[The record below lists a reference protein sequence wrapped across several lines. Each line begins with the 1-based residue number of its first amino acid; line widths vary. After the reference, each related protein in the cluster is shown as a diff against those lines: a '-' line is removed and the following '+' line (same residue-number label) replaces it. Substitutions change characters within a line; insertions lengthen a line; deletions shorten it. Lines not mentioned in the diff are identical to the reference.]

1 MLTIAFLAI
10 EGNKEFEIFVNLY
23 LSLCCMF
30 SHKIKFNAHQT
41 NHLKHFNS
49 FYV

>member
-1 MLTIAFLAI
+1 MLTIAFLAV

-30 SHKIKFNAHQT
+30 SHKFNAHHT

>member
-1 MLTIAFLAI
+1 MLTIAFLAL
-10 EGNKEFEIFVNLY
+10 EGNKEFAIFVNLY
-23 LSLCCMF
+23 LNLCCMF
-30 SHKIKFNAHQT
+30 SHKIKFTAHHT